1 MPIRVEFSDAAAADL
16 LGYRHHEALPLI
28 LKKLLRLEQEG
39 AAVGLPLS
47 RDLSG
52 WRKIVVGNRDWRIL
66 FRMNYDNTVATVY
79 VIGDHADD
87 AVYDEAQQR
96 VRSLLSSNEPAQSL
110 AAVLW
115 RLNEERREEKRS
127 RRKR

>member
-1 MPIRVEFSDAAAADL
+1 
-16 LGYRHHEALPLI
+16 
-28 LKKLLRLEQEG
+28 
-39 AAVGLPLS
+39 
-47 RDLSG
+47 
-52 WRKIVVGNRDWRIL
+52 
-66 FRMNYDNTVATVY
+66 VY
-79 VIGDHADD
+79 D

-96 VRSLLSSNEPAQSL
+96 VRSLSSSNEPAQSL